1 MLTACIVYI
10 PGSAGNLLARCL
22 SLDPTT
28 VPYGKALSAK
38 DRLLEYNN
46 WNNKDWVSS
55 EVGLEIPY
63 MRGHGDFYTH
73 ETDMQKLVHRLH
85 PDQFIDGKENI
96 WTGDYQW
103 QNLIFIAPDDIETI
117 KKLAET
123 KRTDMDHNSLLN
135 KQLKMYQSLLQ
146 ESTYTINFTDLL
158 AYDTFSAEVEKICSI
173 IDVVYYKDYVKQIW
187 HKWHKETTHL
197 VWLPK

>member
-63 MRGHGDFYTH
+63 MRGHGDFYPH

-85 PDQFIDGKENI
+85 PDQFIQGKENL
-96 WTGDYQW
+96 WTGSYQW
-103 QNLIFIAPDDIETI
+103 QHTIFIEPDNIDTI
-117 KKLAET
+117 KKLAQT
-123 KRTDMDHNSLLN
+123 KRTDMDHLAFMNAEMEMYNSL
-135 KQLKMYQSLLQ
+135 KADA
-146 ESTYTINFTDLL
+146 THTVNFTNLL
-158 AYDTFSAEVEKICSI
+158 TYNTFSNTVENICSL
-173 IDVVYYKDYVKQIW
+173 IDVIYYKDYVKQIW
-187 HKWHKETTHL
+187 NKWYKETVRL
-197 VWLPK
+197 VRLPK

>member
-22 SLDPTT
+22 SLDTNT
-28 VPYGKALSAK
+28 VPYGKALSVEE
-38 DRLLEYNN
+38 RYVEYNN
-46 WNNKDWVSS
+46 WNNKDWVAS
-55 EVGLEIPY
+55 EVDLVVPY
-63 MRGHGDFYTH
+63 MKGIGDFFIH
-73 ETDMQKLVHRLH
+73 ETNSHKLVHKLH
-85 PDQFIDGKENI
+85 PDQFIDGKDNL

-103 QNLIFIAPDDIETI
+103 QNLIFIAPDDIDTI

-123 KRTDMDHNSLLN
+123 KRTNMDHNSLVN
-135 KQLKMYQSLLQ
+135 SQIKMYESLVQ

-158 AYDTFSAEVEKICSI
+158 AYATFSAEVEKICSI

-197 VWLPK
+197 VRLPK

>member
-22 SLDPTT
+22 SLDTNT
-28 VPYGKALSAK
+28 VPYGKALSVEE
-38 DRLLEYNN
+38 RYVEYNN
-46 WNNKDWVSS
+46 WNNKDWVAS
-55 EVGLEIPY
+55 EVDLVVPY
-63 MRGHGDFYTH
+63 MKGIGDFFIH
-73 ETDMQKLVHRLH
+73 ETNSHKLVHKLH
-85 PDQFIDGKENI
+85 PDQFIDGKDNL

-103 QNLIFIAPDDIETI
+103 QNLIFIAPDDIDTI

-123 KRTDMDHNSLLN
+123 KRTDMDHNSLVN
-135 KQLKMYQSLLQ
+135 SQIKMYESLVQ

-158 AYDTFSAEVEKICSI
+158 AYATFSAEVKKICSI

-197 VWLPK
+197 VRLPK